1 MQNNISTTFSSE
13 SLIVSLGIIALL
25 FALIAY
31 QQRGHVNQSRSW
43 LGYSALTLELLAGS
57 MAIYWSVKNGS
68 GLLTWIFVFGFVGLA
83 VAKATIVAAVS
94 KAYEDSNTPALIF
107 GIVSLL
113 GAYCVVYFAGS
124 FHGGIEGAGK
134 AAQEATASA
143 PIRAIDSQ
151 LEAARDKLNGLSSY
165 ADSAKA
171 SKERAKARLLDAQLS
186 SARTALSRCPANY
199 LTKCINPNQQK
210 IDSLQAQLN
219 ALTYYSG
226 NQNYSGTKQLIADLE
241 TQRSAM
247 LTGGNI
253 ASESGHG
260 ADDKMIAWLLNIPE
274 ERARDLKWLIFVLAF
289 DILSLLFRLTGDFLV
304 RGTPQTKLL
313 TRQLTVLLESG
324 YSLPNA
330 AAMLAGASD
339 FKTTSQ
345 PPNLTTEN
353 SEIDCTRA
361 VENHFQGAPE
371 VLTLENDDALYIDW
385 KEQVKK
391 GVIKCTQKDAKRFIS
406 RHLTQGN
413 QSQTMTPQG
422 MIEVH
427 KRWLNQATL
436 EGILKPLGG
445 VGKPSHVLA

>member
-151 LEAARDKLNGLSSY
+151 LEAARDKLNGLSNY

-171 SKERAKARLLDAQLS
+171 SKESAKARLLDAQLS
-186 SARTALSRCPANY
+186 SAKTALSRCPANY
-199 LTKCINPNQQK
+199 LTKCINPNQRK
-210 IDSLQAQLN
+210 IDSLQAQLS

-241 TQRSAM
+241 TQRSEM

-253 ASESGHG
+253 TSESGHG

-274 ERARDLKWLIFVLAF
+274 EKARDLKWLIFVLAF
-289 DILSLLFRLTGDFLV
+289 DILSLLFRLTGDFLA

-313 TRQLTVLLESG
+313 TRQLAVLLESG

-330 AAMLAGASD
+330 ALMLAGQSGLD
-339 FKTTSQ
+339 GRQLTS
-345 PPNLTTEN
+345 PEGVTREVSSGN
-353 SEIDCTRA
+353 SSGSSESLVLHDD
-361 VENHFQGAPE
+361 NDLYLKWLGE
-371 VLTLENDDALYIDW
+371 VKAGE
-385 KEQVKK
+385 
-391 GVIKCTQKDAKRFIS
+391 IKCTQNDAKRFIS
-406 RHLTQGN
+406 HNLAQGN
-413 QSQTMTPQG
+413 QSQTLTPQG

-427 KRWLNQATL
+427 KRWLDQATL
-436 EGILKPLGG
+436 EGVLKPLGG

>member
-186 SARTALSRCPANY
+186 SARTAMSRCPANY

-241 TQRSAM
+241 TQRSEM

-253 ASESGHG
+253 ASESGNG

-289 DILSLLFRLTGDFLV
+289 DILSLLFRLTGDFLA

-313 TRQLTVLLESG
+313 TRQLGVLLESG

-330 AAMLAGASD
+330 ALVLSGQSGLISDPLTRDAGVTREVSSGHSSEAT
-339 FKTTSQ
+339 KTQ
-345 PPNLTTEN
+345 LL
-353 SEIDCTRA
+353 D
-361 VENHFQGAPE
+361 
-371 VLTLENDDALYIDW
+371 NDNDLYLKW
-385 KEQVKK
+385 LGQVKA
-391 GVIKCTQKDAKRFIS
+391 GEIKCTQNDAKRFIS
-406 RHLTQGN
+406 SNMTKGN
-413 QSQTMTPQG
+413 KAETVTPAG
-422 MIEVH
+422 MIAIH
-427 KRWLNQATL
+427 KRWLDQATE
-436 EGILKPLGG
+436 EGVLTPLGG
-445 VGKPSHVLA
+445 VGKPSHILV

>member
-143 PIRAIDSQ
+143 PIKAIDSQ

-199 LTKCINPNQQK
+199 LTKCINPNQRK
-210 IDSLQAQLN
+210 IDSLQSQLS

-241 TQRSAM
+241 TQRSEM

-253 ASESGHG
+253 TSESGHG

-274 ERARDLKWLIFVLAF
+274 EKARDLKWLIFVLAF
-289 DILSLLFRLTGDFLV
+289 DILSLLFRLTGDFLA

-313 TRQLTVLLESG
+313 TRQLAVLLESG

-330 AAMLAGASD
+330 ALMLAGQSGLDGRQLTSPEGVTREVSSEDSSGASEPVVLHD
-339 FKTTSQ
+339 DNDLYLKWLEEVKT
-345 PPNLTTEN
+345 
-353 SEIDCTRA
+353 
-361 VENHFQGAPE
+361 G
-371 VLTLENDDALYIDW
+371 
-385 KEQVKK
+385 
-391 GVIKCTQKDAKRFIS
+391 GIKCTQNDAKRFIS
-406 RHLTQGN
+406 HNLAQGN
-413 QSQTMTPQG
+413 QSQTLTPQG

-427 KRWLNQATL
+427 KRWLDQATR
-436 EGILKPLGG
+436 EGVLKPLGG

>member
-143 PIRAIDSQ
+143 PIKAIDSQ
-151 LEAARDKLNGLSSY
+151 LEAARDKLNGLSNY

-171 SKERAKARLLDAQLS
+171 SKESAKARLLNAQLS
-186 SARTALSRCPANY
+186 SAKTALSRCPANY
-199 LTKCINPNQQK
+199 LTKCINPNQRK

-241 TQRSAM
+241 TQRSEM

-289 DILSLLFRLTGDFLV
+289 DILSLLFRLTGDFLA

-313 TRQLTVLLESG
+313 TRQLAVLLESG

-330 AAMLAGASD
+330 ALVLSGQSGLISDSLTRDAGVTREVSSDHSSEATKKLMLD
-339 FKTTSQ
+339 
-345 PPNLTTEN
+345 
-353 SEIDCTRA
+353 
-361 VENHFQGAPE
+361 
-371 VLTLENDDALYIDW
+371 NDNDLYLKW
-385 KEQVKK
+385 LGQVKS
-391 GVIKCTQKDAKRFIS
+391 GEIKCTQNDAKRFIS
-406 RHLTQGN
+406 SNMTKGN
-413 QSQTMTPQG
+413 KAETVTPAG
-422 MIEVH
+422 MIAIH
-427 KRWLNQATL
+427 KRWLDQATE
-436 EGILKPLGG
+436 EGVLTPLGG
-445 VGKPSHVLA
+445 VGKPSHILV

>member
-94 KAYEDSNTPALIF
+94 KAYEDRNTPALIF

-151 LEAARDKLNGLSSY
+151 LEAARDKLNGLSNY
-165 ADSAKA
+165 ADSSKA
-171 SKERAKARLLDAQLS
+171 SKESAKARLLDTQLS
-186 SARTALSRCPANY
+186 NTKAALSRCPANY
-199 LTKCINPNQQK
+199 LTKCINPNQRK
-210 IDSLQAQLN
+210 IDSLQSQLS

-241 TQRSAM
+241 TQRAGM

-253 ASESGHG
+253 TSESGHG

-274 ERARDLKWLIFVLAF
+274 EKARDLKWLIFVLAF
-289 DILSLLFRLTGDFLV
+289 DILSLLFRLTGDFLA

-330 AAMLAGASD
+330 ALMLAGQSGLNGSQLTSPEGVTREVSSGDSSGASESLVLQD
-339 FKTTSQ
+339 NNDLYLKW
-345 PPNLTTEN
+345 LE
-353 SEIDCTRA
+353 
-361 VENHFQGAPE
+361 E
-371 VLTLENDDALYIDW
+371 VKAGE
-385 KEQVKK
+385 
-391 GVIKCTQKDAKRFIS
+391 IKCTQNDAKRFMS
-406 RHLTQGN
+406 RNLTQGN

-427 KRWLNQATL
+427 KRWLDWATG

-445 VGKPSHVLA
+445 VGKPSHILA